1 MQTSIQLRLHNHTNK
16 HAAFSGLF
24 WPFLLFLF
32 RVFLFPPPTHTHT
45 HTHTHV
51 HAPSLAAWSLVMVPN
66 SQDGAI
72 SDVCVCVFVFERLC
86 KGERGLNGAGGCG
99 FGSVLVSCFPSF
111 LFWCFCLA
119 GKVVV
124 DHAGW
129 MRMVQ
134 NSVLVVDYSLCC
146 FGHFG
151 LQRPSKTG
159 CCARKK
165 ARCEQEVNKVRK

>member
-24 WPFLLFLF
+24 CCFCFASFSSPSY
-32 RVFLFPPPTHTHT
+32 T

-51 HAPSLAAWSLVMVPN
+51 HAPLLAAWSLVMVPN

-72 SDVCVCVFVFERLC
+72 SDTCVCVCLC
-86 KGERGLNGAGGCG
+86 LSGCAKEKERGLNGVGGCG
-99 FGSVLVSCFPSF
+99 FGNVLVSCFPSF

-129 MRMVQ
+129 MRMVE